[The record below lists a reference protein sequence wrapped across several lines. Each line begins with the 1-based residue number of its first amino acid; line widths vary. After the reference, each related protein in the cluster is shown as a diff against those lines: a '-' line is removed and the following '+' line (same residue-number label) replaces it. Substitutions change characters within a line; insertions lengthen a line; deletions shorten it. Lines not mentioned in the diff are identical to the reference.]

1 MRDVREIISKHFAA
15 MTRAEREVGK
25 FVLDHPGE
33 VILLSMQAL
42 ADRVGVSDNS
52 VLRFCRTCGHSGYV
66 DFKTALLPSVIA
78 QQGSIYRQ
86 VKREDS
92 FAKQQQKVME
102 NIVSAVERTYHDVR
116 DAEIT
121 LVAKKLASS
130 SGVCVVGLA
139 GSAGVAMVFSDSLL
153 SIGKS
158 SVALSDRVEIE
169 RYCSCLREGAV
180 LIGFSASGETPE
192 VLNAV
197 GRAKE
202 NGAFTVL
209 ISCNTPVRGAHRAD
223 VFLVAHIPPQELA
236 GAFFALP
243 RIAQLSLAEL
253 VLSQIPAYLV
263 DRKASLKKGSGKAV
277 G

>member
-1 MRDVREIISKHFAA
+1 MRDVRELISKRFGA

-25 FVLDHPGE
+25 FVLESPGE

-92 FAKQQQKVME
+92 FSKQQQKVME
-102 NIVSAVERTYHDVR
+102 NIVSAVERTYQDVR
-116 DAEIT
+116 EADIT
-121 LVAKKLASS
+121 LVAKKLAGSS
-130 SGVCVVGLA
+130 SVCVVGLA

-153 SIGKS
+153 SLGKS

-169 RYCSCLREGAV
+169 RYCSCLGEGAV
-180 LIGFSASGETPE
+180 VVGFSASGETPE
-192 VLNAV
+192 VLSAID
-197 GRAKE
+197 RASE

-209 ISCNTPVRGAHRAD
+209 VSCNTPVKGADRAD
-223 VFLVAHIPPQELA
+223 VFLFARIPSQELA

-253 VLSQIPAYLV
+253 VLSQIPAYSI
-263 DRKASLKKGSGKAV
+263 DKSKPRKRGARKP
-277 G
+277 